1 MAVPPPVLDV
11 ECAMVMEMDEDASAQ
26 LEELRQAVAEIQV
39 ELDRERKK
47 STQLAFH
54 LNTSIEKIEQLLTE
68 AKRTD
73 EDSEALAAARERLQ
87 RLEGE
92 LQRASGALQEGLAEK
107 EKEIAVQYLKI
118 ESLSGE
124 MAEVKSQALQQA
136 ERDLAERQDMTAKL
150 EVAKHEAHRQAQ
162 ASLAD
167 RQDLTSQL
175 REAKRQA
182 FESLKTIDEAQEI
195 FGIELASLQC
205 QLQTASTDLDIARGK
220 LTALGE
226 EMAASEENEKRQKA
240 ILGPLTRAKTT
251 LEGKLEESYADL
263 QAARIE
269 LSENEKTIKELSQA
283 RDQSVENEKTL
294 RQSLASV
301 EGEKAALEKSDT
313 DLQAALA
320 LLIAKEY
327 PFWVDEKKAHEKLA
341 TRCLQVI
348 STDQHLRK
356 DICNLQKPGT
366 PRTNVD
372 NRTIDRCLPF
382 HVQYACMYWVH
393 HLKESQGTIRD
404 GDQAHR
410 FLRHHLLHWL
420 EVLSLIG
427 RIAESIGIIDDLQT
441 ILDVRYL
448 LVSPAKIY

>member
-1 MAVPPPVLDV
+1 
-11 ECAMVMEMDEDASAQ
+11 
-26 LEELRQAVAEIQV
+26 
-39 ELDRERKK
+39 
-47 STQLAFH
+47 
-54 LNTSIEKIEQLLTE
+54 
-68 AKRTD
+68 
-73 EDSEALAAARERLQ
+73 LQ

-182 FESLKTIDEAQEI
+182 FESLKTIDE
-195 FGIELASLQC
+195 
-205 QLQTASTDLDIARGK
+205 
-220 LTALGE
+220 
-226 EMAASEENEKRQKA
+226 AASEENEKRQKA

-427 RIAESIGIIDDLQT
+427 RIAESISIIDDLQT